1 MRNGFLSVLLENIDE
16 GIIACNNKGKPI
28 LFNKAA
34 KEMLGL
40 TLQDI
45 PVEKLADYYNFYLP
59 DSNTPMTPE
68 EVPFLRA
75 LKGESIK
82 DFEMEIRPQDDEKV
96 ILLVNGRSFFNKKGK
111 KLGAVV
117 AMRDITKGR
126 KIKGAL
132 ETSLQHFEA
141 IYNSQL
147 DAIVCTDLDGCITES
162 NSSMHNLF
170 GYDPDELIGRRLWIL
185 LAPDV
190 SYERITNKIEALEE
204 PEPKGYELKFQ
215 RKNGEVFS
223 GMMMAALLC
232 DGDGNKQGHTVMIR
246 DQSEAK
252 QAEAELVEK
261 QKQLAESREEE
272 RLRMARELHDG
283 IIQDLLSLSYQFAD
297 DSPQVTV
304 EPSKLRNEL
313 LKLVARLRGFV
324 NELRPINLEELGL
337 VPALEAY
344 IDDLKTKKALEL
356 KIDLLIEECTKLPNP
371 LELCIY
377 RAVQE
382 LLNNVIKHARAT
394 WVKISLR
401 CFENKV
407 LLLVEDNGY
416 GFSPPENLADL
427 SQQQHFGLVG
437 LVERVELLDGML
449 GIRSKENEGTEV
461 SITLPLE
468 NTN

>member
-59 DSNTPMTPE
+59 DSSTPMTPE

-96 ILLVNGRSFFNKKGK
+96 ILLVNGRSFFNNKGK

-117 AMRDITKGR
+117 AMQDITKER

-132 ETSLQHFEA
+132 ETSLQRFEA

-147 DAIVCTDLDGCITES
+147 DAIVCTDLDDCITEA

-190 SYERITNKIEALEE
+190 SYEGVTKKIEALEE
-204 PEPKGYELKFQ
+204 PEPKGYELEFQ

-223 GMMMAALLC
+223 GIIMAALLC

-246 DQSEAK
+246 DQSETK

-283 IIQDLLSLSYQFAD
+283 VIQDLLSLSYQFAD
-297 DSPQVTV
+297 DEPQVTV
-304 EPSKLRNEL
+304 EPSKFRNEL
-313 LKLVARLRGFV
+313 LKFVARLRGFV

-382 LLNNVIKHARAT
+382 LLNNVIKHARAN